1 MGTARLFRERW
12 ATPTLQEIAAQ
23 MIEALKSDEIVN
35 KVGGRFKLTALIQK
49 RMLEL
54 MDGARPLVER
64 TGNMTDLEVV
74 IQEILQDKI
83 AIDYEAS
90 GLERPEVI

>member
-1 MGTARLFRERW
+1 
-12 ATPTLQEIAAQ
+12 
-23 MIEALKSDEIVN
+23 MIEALKSDEIVH

-64 TGNMTDLEVV
+64 DNLTDLEIV

-90 GLERPEVI
+90 GLINPE